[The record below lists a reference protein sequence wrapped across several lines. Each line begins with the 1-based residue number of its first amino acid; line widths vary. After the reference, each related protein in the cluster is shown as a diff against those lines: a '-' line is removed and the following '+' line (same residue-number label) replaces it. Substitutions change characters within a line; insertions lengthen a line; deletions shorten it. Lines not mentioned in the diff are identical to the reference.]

1 MGGEGGLE
9 APQAVLHHQ
18 VLVVGVEKGHGG
30 VRHGNES
37 ARGNVLL
44 GHSEPSPRLVPGHP
58 HQPTQPGIVG
68 VLLLQLQVLLL
79 LLQSFTIHFLLKL
92 GIGLTE
98 NCPELHENAVITQV
112 TFETLRN
119 SNAKQNLM
127 KRGWSL
133 HTNTFLNLIL
143 VFSSREESSNDLL
156 DLARFSRAW
165 L

>member
-1 MGGEGGLE
+1 MGGEAGLE
-9 APQAVLHHQ
+9 APQAVGHDQ
-18 VLVVGVEKGHGG
+18 VLVVGVEEGHGG
-30 VRHGNES
+30 VRHGNEGT
-37 ARGNVLL
+37 RGNVLL
-44 GHSEPSPRLVPGHP
+44 GYSEPSPHLVPRHP
-58 HQPTQPGIVG
+58 HQPTQAGIVG

-79 LLQSFTIHFLLKL
+79 LHSFTIHFLLKL

-98 NCPELHENAVITQV
+98 NCPELHQNAVITQV

-127 KRGWSL
+127 ERGWSL